1 VSDFQ
6 LALKVVAGVFLT
18 SATLAVAESAADAW
32 LHLPLADF
40 LVKKFADIML
50 ISAGALAGIF
60 TGNENRKQ
68 KTIDEIP
75 A

>member
-18 SATLAVAESAADAW
+18 CAVLAVVESAADAW

-50 ISAGALAGIF
+50 VCAGALAGIF
-60 TGNENRKQ
+60 TGMKIESRKHQ
-68 KTIDEIP
+68 QTD
-75 A
+75 